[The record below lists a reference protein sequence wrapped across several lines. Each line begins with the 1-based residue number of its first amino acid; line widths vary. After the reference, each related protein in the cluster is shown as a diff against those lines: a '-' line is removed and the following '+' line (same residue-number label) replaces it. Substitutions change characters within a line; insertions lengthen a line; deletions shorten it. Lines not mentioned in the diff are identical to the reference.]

1 MVCGLDA
8 TQRSI
13 VVGDEETAI
22 VRNPRY
28 AEAGEVS
35 EQHLIGH
42 RHCENATRIGQEL
55 LRGGRLGE
63 LIDRLGRVVRCL
75 LSLRGH
81 LVEGRPESA
90 DLVVTVRLDSLRI
103 IAFGDRFGGLSEL
116 VEWTHELPAN
126 DPRHDS
132 PEDDEENRDHRER
145 ADGSDRPLENGVHA
159 THYRDREGCAA
170 HGGGRRERTSALT
183 QVDYVDAVA
192 VYARL
197 PRGCAGIPHEERPK
211 L

>member
-13 VVGDEETAI
+13 VVGDEETAV

-35 EQHLIGH
+35 KQHLVGQ
-42 RHCENATRIGQEL
+42 RHCENATRVGEEL
-55 LRGGRLGE
+55 LRRGRLRE

-75 LSLRGH
+75 LNLRGH

-90 DLVVTVRLDSLRI
+90 DLIMAVRWYALGVL
-103 IAFGDRFGGLSEL
+103 AFGDRFGGLREL

-145 ADGSDRPLENGVHA
+145 ADGSDRPL
-159 THYRDREGCAA
+159 
-170 HGGGRRERTSALT
+170 
-183 QVDYVDAVA
+183 
-192 VYARL
+192 
-197 PRGCAGIPHEERPK
+197 
-211 L
+211 